1 MHKKLINLLGL
12 TGVISL
18 ISYTAAVC
26 FSPLAYEGY
35 NWLSQAVSDL
45 SAEDAPSRRL
55 WEQLAAFYNVCSV
68 VCTTCVS
75 VYISGNKTG
84 TRLFRAGVYL
94 FTVMDWI
101 SNIGYKMFPLTDSG
115 KNIDTFQEIMHI
127 AVTAAVV
134 LLSIVSLLL
143 IIIAGFKKA
152 GSRSLG
158 VWAAAALGMMFVGA
172 IGQAVVPKEYFGV
185 VERFSVFAAVGF
197 DAVLGVYLFRGFDKS

>member
-152 GSRSLG
+152 GIRSLG

>member
-152 GSRSLG
+152 GIRSLG

-185 VERFSVFAAVGF
+185 AERFSVFAAVGF